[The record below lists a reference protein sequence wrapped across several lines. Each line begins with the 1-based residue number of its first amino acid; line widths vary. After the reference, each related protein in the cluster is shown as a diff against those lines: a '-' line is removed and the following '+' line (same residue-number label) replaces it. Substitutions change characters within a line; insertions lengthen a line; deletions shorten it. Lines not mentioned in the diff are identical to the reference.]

1 MPLDQIE
8 DEKNTG
14 EREMSFLDHLEE
26 LRWHLVRSLAAI
38 VVFAVAAFL
47 SKELVFHIILLGP
60 SRIDFIT
67 YKWLCQL
74 SDVLQ
79 MDAFC
84 IDELPFIIQSRKMT
98 GQFSMHITSS
108 FVIGLILAFPY
119 AFWEIWRFIR
129 PGLYPRERKAAS
141 GATFY
146 VSFLF
151 IVGVLFAYFVVTPI
165 SVYFLANYQIDPS
178 IQNEFD
184 IVSYLLTVITII
196 LSGGILF
203 QLPIVV
209 YFLTKAGLVTPALM
223 RTYRKHAII
232 IILILGAM
240 ITPPD
245 PFSQLLISLPLFGLY
260 QISILISKRVLRKE
274 QKAELALRKEEEKRQ
289 DYED

>member
-1 MPLDQIE
+1 MALDQIE
-8 DEKNTG
+8 DEKNAE

-26 LRWHLVRSLAAI
+26 LRWHLIRSLIAI
-38 VVFAVAAFL
+38 MVFAVGAFL
-47 SKELVFHIILLGP
+47 IPHIIFHTILLGP

-67 YKWLCQL
+67 YQMLCKFSQ
-74 SDVLQ
+74 VLQ
-79 MDAFC
+79 SEAFC
-84 IDELPFIIQSRKMT
+84 IDELPFIIQSRQMT
-98 GQFSMHITSS
+98 GQFAMHITSS
-108 FVIGLILAFPY
+108 FVIGLICAFPY

-151 IVGVLFAYFVVTPI
+151 IVGVLFAYFIVTPV

-184 IVSYLLTVITII
+184 IVSYLTTVIMIN
-196 LSGGILF
+196 LAGGILF

-209 YFLTKAGLVTPALM
+209 YFLTKAGLVTPQLM
-223 RTYRKHAII
+223 KTYRKHAII

-245 PFSQLLISLPLFGLY
+245 PFSQILISLPLFGLY
-260 QISILISKRVLRKE
+260 QVSILISKRVLRRE
-274 QKAELALRKEEEKRQ
+274 EKAELALRAEEEKRKNN
-289 DYED
+289 E